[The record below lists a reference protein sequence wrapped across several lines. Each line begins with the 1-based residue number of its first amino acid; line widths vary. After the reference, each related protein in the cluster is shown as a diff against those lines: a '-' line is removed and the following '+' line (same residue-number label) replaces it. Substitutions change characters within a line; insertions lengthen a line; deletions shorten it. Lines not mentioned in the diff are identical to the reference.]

1 MSSGINIEIIE
12 STADS
17 LKFNV
22 ENIDLATANSLRR
35 IMISEV
41 PSMAIEL
48 VKVINNTSCLND
60 EYIAHRLGL
69 IPLGSSNYL
78 KSLMCKEYIAI

>member
-1 MSSGINIEIIE
+1 MSAGINIEILE
-12 STADS
+12 SSEDY

-22 ENIDLATANSLRR
+22 ENIDLSLANSLRR

-41 PSMAIEL
+41 PTMAIEL
-48 VKVINNTSCLND
+48 VKIVNNTSCLND

-69 IPLGSSNYL
+69 IPLCNFSFFL
-78 KSLMCKEYIAI
+78 I

>member
-1 MSSGINIEIIE
+1 MNSGINIQILE
-12 STADS
+12 SNGDR
-17 LKFNV
+17 LRFRV
-22 ENIDLATANSLRR
+22 ENIDVAIANTLRR

-48 VKVINNTSCLND
+48 VKIINNTSCLND

-69 IPLGSSNYL
+69 IPLRIYL
-78 KSLMCKEYIAI
+78 FIN